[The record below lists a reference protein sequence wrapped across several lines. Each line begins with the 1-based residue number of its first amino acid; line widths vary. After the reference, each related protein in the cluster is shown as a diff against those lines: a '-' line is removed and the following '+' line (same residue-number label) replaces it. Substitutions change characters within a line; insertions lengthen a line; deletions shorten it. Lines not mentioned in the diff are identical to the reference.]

1 MQEVECRDSRKKV
14 TKIEITSDV
23 RTYVLDLIF
32 DENRFFADIDFLSR
46 IYNLEEMPSTDSRFK
61 NAQGDIWQ
69 HTENNDDWDYDW
81 VRRDYRFG
89 LQTDDKALMKFVCE
103 LFHPMVRKR
112 IDDWEILLRDIN
124 NILKHNNIEIIQ
136 SVPKIGLGTYSVK
149 EIEISP
155 IIDMYSDKL
164 IEYFDSDYMEK
175 QIKSMVDNMEG
186 RPHIAVGKAKELV
199 ESCAKY
205 ILDELGM
212 DYKQDIEF
220 GPLTTKCFDALGLN
234 AKSQSKEMEIGQI
247 SAKIL
252 GSQAT
257 IIQNMATLRNHFG
270 DGHGKGKQ
278 YKMFPPRYARLA
290 VGSATTLVRFLWETH
305 TDKKAGF

>member
-1 MQEVECRDSRKKV
+1 M
-14 TKIEITSDV
+14 

-32 DENRFFADIDFLSR
+32 DEYSFFVDIDFLSR
-46 IYNLEEMPSTDSRFK
+46 IYNLGEIPSTDNRFQD
-61 NAQGDIWQ
+61 AHGDIWQ

-89 LQTDDKALMKFVCE
+89 LQTDDKSLIKFVCE

-112 IDDWEILLRDIN
+112 VDDWQILLRDIN
-124 NILKHNNIEIIQ
+124 NILKHNNIEIVQ

-149 EIEISP
+149 EIELSP
-155 IIDMYSDKL
+155 VIDMYSDTL
-164 IEYFDSDYMEK
+164 IEYFDSEYMEK
-175 QIKSMVDNMEG
+175 QIKSMIDNMED

-205 ILDELGM
+205 ILDERGM
-212 DYKQDIEF
+212 EYKRDIEF
-220 GPLTTKCFDALGLN
+220 GPLTSKCFDALGLN
-234 AKSQSKEMEIGQI
+234 AKSQNKEMEIGQV

-278 YKMFPPRYARLA
+278 YEMFPPRYARLV
-290 VGSATTLVRFLWETH
+290 VGSAATLVRFLWETH
-305 TDKKAGF
+305 TDIKVGF